1 MTRTVLKS
9 DPPHLK
15 AAFADL
21 GLSEIAG
28 KRHEK
33 RVLSLYADAG
43 HPEVKDD
50 ETAWCAAAVG
60 AWLHRAGLPN
70 SGSLMARSYAKYGTA
85 CDLKKRVPR
94 GAVAVWP
101 RGKPPSGHVNI
112 VLDDDGT
119 YLTCIGGNQS
129 NCSGG
134 GVTISR
140 ELKTRAIACRLPPG
154 IKVSTAPVSKP
165 KPVIADDEQ
174 PLNLPEPLPSAAPV
188 PVATVTAEVVQ
199 RRLEA
204 MGYFPGKIG
213 DVPGGM
219 TAGAVAAFKMDR
231 GVGNDGAIDDAM
243 LAELDKAEAQGFKRP
258 IAESRANATEATIAP
273 KVEAI
278 RQNWFSRLWAKLLA
292 LPGLIFAALSGA
304 WDELPEAKSYI
315 EPAKDFI
322 TDMPGWAWGLL
333 IGGVG
338 LYLWHST
345 RKTGAAVLKDFQEG
359 RRL

>member
-33 RVLSLYADAG
+33 RVLALYADAG
-43 HPEVKDD
+43 HPGIKDD

-70 SGSLMARSYAKYGTA
+70 TGSLMARSYAKYGIA
-85 CDLKKRVPR
+85 CDLKKKVPR
-94 GAVAVWP
+94 GAIAVWP

-112 VLDDDGT
+112 VLEDDGT

-129 NCSGG
+129 NGSGG

-140 ELKTRAIACRLPPG
+140 DLKKRAVACRMPPG
-154 IKVSTAPVSKP
+154 IKASVPLPKP
-165 KPVIADDEQ
+165 KPIIQDAEQ
-174 PLNLPEPLPSAAPV
+174 PIHADPV
-188 PVATVTAEVVQ
+188 PAASVAAEVVQ

-219 TAGAVAAFKMDR
+219 TAGAVAAFKLDR
-231 GVGNDGAIDDAM
+231 GVGNDGTIDAALM
-243 LAELDKAEAQGFKRP
+243 AELDLAEAQGFKRP
-258 IAESRANATEATIAP
+258 IAAARAEATEETIAP
-273 KVEAI
+273 KVEAV
-278 RQNWFSRLWAKLLA
+278 RQNWFSRMGAKILSI
-292 LPGLIFAALSGA
+292 PSMIGAAVAGA
-304 WDELPEAKSYI
+304 WDELPDAKSYL
-315 EPAKDFI
+315 EPFKDFV
-322 TDMPGWAWGLL
+322 TDMPGWVWFLAV
-333 IGGVG
+333 GGVG